1 MQPAR
6 AAGSL
11 EVVHTA
17 GQTGKWN
24 RAILEID

>member
-11 EVVHTA
+11 EEVHTV
-17 GQTGKWN
+17 GQAGKWN
-24 RAILEID
+24 RAILKSD